1 MSDLMESFEEGC
13 AEAEARG
20 DEVLVATD
28 PHELYIDI
36 DGPDARKQ
44 FDRML
49 PIVEREYGCCVAQRW
64 QSKTPGHEHIIV
76 RVTDREFTIAERIAL
91 QTILGSDPL
100 RDLLT
105 LKRLHDG
112 VEQPIRL
119 FRPKDAHVESFNS
132 ADLSLAALAGLDDDD
147 LPF

>member
-13 AEAEARG
+13 EEAEARG
-20 DEVLVATD
+20 DTVLVATD
-28 PHELYIDI
+28 PRELYIDI
-36 DGPDARKQ
+36 DSDEQRRQ
-44 FDRML
+44 FDRMFEY
-49 PIVEREYGCCVAQRW
+49 VAREYGCRVADRW
-64 QSKTPGHEHIIV
+64 MSKSGPGHEHIIV
-76 RVTDREFTIAERIAL
+76 VLDRDFTVAERIAL
-91 QTILGSDPL
+91 QAILGSDPL

-119 FRPKDAHVESFNS
+119 FKPRVSIAQQPAL
-132 ADLSLAALAGLDDDD
+132 ALAAFTAKDDDDD